1 MQPGDTI
8 TPGGAPP
15 DPAVEVPE
23 PTPPLAPAAPQ
34 PEPEQPDVPAAPP
47 TPIENQSSNVAQPSI
62 ETVSWTASEFVEH
75 QKPQGW
81 YVLLGLGAVVISA
94 VLYFISKDVITVVV
108 VALATVMF
116 GVVGA
121 RKPRSLSYAI
131 GPTGVKIGEKSFP
144 YETFKS
150 FSVIEEGAID
160 SIQLAPLKRFVP
172 PISLYF
178 PPDQEEEIVE
188 TLAAYLP
195 HEDRNHDAVDRLMK
209 RVHF

>member
-8 TPGGAPP
+8 TPGGAAP

-23 PTPPLAPAAPQ
+23 PTPPLGPTLPEPA
-34 PEPEQPDVPAAPP
+34 PEQPDVPAAPP
-47 TPIENQSSNVAQPSI
+47 SPIENQGSYPEQASV

-81 YVLLGLGAVVISA
+81 YALLGLGAVVISA
-94 VLYFISKDVITVVV
+94 VLYFILKDIITVVV

-121 RKPRSLSYAI
+121 RKPRSLTYAI
-131 GPTGVKIGEKSFP
+131 GQTGIKIGEKSFP
-144 YETFKS
+144 YEAFKS

-160 SIQLAPLKRFVP
+160 SIQLAPLKRFMP

-178 PPDQEEEIVE
+178 PPDHEQEIVD

-195 HEDRNHDAVDRLMK
+195 HEERNHDAVDRLMK

>member
-15 DPAVEVPE
+15 DPAIEVPE
-23 PTPPLAPAAPQ
+23 PTPPLGPAPPQ
-34 PEPEQPDVPAAPP
+34 PEPEEPDVPAAPP
-47 TPIENQSSNVAQPSI
+47 SPVEAQYSSAELPNHAP
-62 ETVSWTASEFVEH
+62 VSWTASEFVEH

-81 YVLLGLGAVVISA
+81 YAILTLGAVVISA
-94 VLYFISKDVITVVV
+94 VLYFMLQDIVTVVV
-108 VALATVMF
+108 VALAAVMF
-116 GVVGA
+116 GMVGA
-121 RKPRSLSYAI
+121 RKPRSLTYAI
-131 GPTGVKIGEKSFP
+131 GQAGVKIGEKSFP
-144 YETFKS
+144 YEAFKS

-160 SIQLAPLKRFVP
+160 SIQLAPLKRFMP

-178 PPDQEEEIVE
+178 PPDNEQEIVE

-195 HEDRNHDAVDRLMK
+195 HEERNHDAIDRLMK